1 MKDLINDI
9 YNSKVIFD
17 KKCLEIGKPRETLEQ
32 HMYTFLNHKYG
43 LKSLIIEWASSVIN
57 AIKIYSSEDIEIYL
71 FGKILRN
78 ELDEDSRLILIKLQ
92 ENVSQLLE
100 FYLKSKNPLKSQL
113 EIQKSLNEKKNGIL
127 TEEEWKGIIYYLYN
141 EEEGKILEKKI
152 ISFIQKNK
160 LKNSETIPF
169 NTISEIMQTY
179 NTGNNNCLLSGSSA
193 RLVENNSSASYL
205 ETHGP
210 RKITR
215 REMFDLFQFT
225 EDIHIF
231 YKHFI
236 NVIGEYQIKLRE
248 KYLKKFVKLF
258 RKFDTDLDGILNE
271 NQFINLIKDIPY
283 CQNNVNE
290 YIFKFL
296 STIDPFDNKIFTFND
311 CISLFSLEIIQENNN
326 DKNKENQEINENS
339 DNNNQKENHDLEKE
353 NKENTINDTDN
364 KINNEGK
371 NNFNVNQTELSLLD
385 KICGKNEK

>member
-1 MKDLINDI
+1 M
-9 YNSKVIFD
+9 
-17 KKCLEIGKPRETLEQ
+17 
-32 HMYTFLNHKYG
+32 
-43 LKSLIIEWASSVIN
+43 
-57 AIKIYSSEDIEIYL
+57 
-71 FGKILRN
+71 
-78 ELDEDSRLILIKLQ
+78 
-92 ENVSQLLE
+92 
-100 FYLKSKNPLKSQL
+100 
-113 EIQKSLNEKKNGIL
+113 LNEKKNGIL

-160 LKNSETIPF
+160 LKNSESIPF

-371 NNFNVNQTELSLLD
+371 NNFNVNQTELSLS
-385 KICGKNEK
+385 